1 MSVLKTV
8 MAMMV
13 VLFLITG
20 CAGATPSPA
29 PQSPSPTPA
38 PPTATAAP
46 PTETQPSTRAPTLP
60 TATPQPAPDESSLN
74 ITYTCNDGFIIAF
87 HGRKVLVDALFR
99 EPDIPCYTDPE
110 ALAAITRA
118 EPPFDGVDLILIS
131 HAHPDH
137 FDPQIVGTFLQNNP
151 QAALVTMGS
160 VIDELKTNFSGF
172 AQVKDRVHSVQPADK
187 ESAQITIRGIDLE
200 IINAP
205 ADVPNLG
212 FLIQIGGVTLFH
224 TGDSGVSREMV
235 DLFQAYH
242 LPDKRIDFAFVPWQ
256 YLGDEWY
263 HPLVE
268 KGIRAKNY
276 APMHYAGDDAA
287 KMFKAVSTYYPQAIL
302 FRKTMQSVVYSPPAP
317 PAATPTPPPMPAG
330 QPVSFTAEDGVK
342 LAGALYPAPGDTG
355 VVLAHMGIT
364 DQKSWQSFAGAIA
377 GRGCTALTFD
387 FRCYGLSDCGKM
399 GQSESLFAQDTR
411 AAIRFLRGRGVKRIV
426 CMGASMGGTACMN
439 AALHEELAGM
449 VVIASPA
456 PLYMGKQYPQD
467 LVNLIMPKLFIVTE
481 KDRFAHVV
489 PAIYYLYD
497 RSPGPKKL
505 GIFPGTVHGT
515 ELFATQFGPEFRGLL
530 TRFMEELA
538 TPVAKPT
545 ATPAPTQAPPASRP
559 PGQMLYKDSFE
570 SGISQW
576 QQRVGTVNHT
586 TSQYRTAPGAAK
598 MATAKP
604 DGSGGY
610 SGTSGHCIDLG
621 SEMGILPGAG
631 SQKDVT
637 FEAYLKSD
645 ESIMA
650 ANLGV
655 YFHTAQGCK
664 GTFTT
669 DTSPAGIGKGQD
681 WTLVSSAGAIPDT
694 TRSIDIVVHAVGVN
708 SSAAVYIDDI
718 QVYLSGGDPA
728 KP

>member
-1 MSVLKTV
+1 MHRCRITVLKRMANHDLIQEYMGEEYKARNLAPCPNLTDGQEFTAESGSRTRRRTCGGRTMSVFKTALAV
-8 MAMMV
+8 MV
-13 VLFLITG
+13 VLILATG
-20 CAGATPSPA
+20 CAGATLPPA
-29 PQSPSPTPA
+29 PQLPSPTSM
-38 PPTATAAP
+38 PPTGMPSSTGTPIP
-46 PTETQPSTRAPTLP
+46 PTVTPLLALP
-60 TATPQPAPDESSLN
+60 T
-74 ITYTCNDGFIIAF
+74 
-87 HGRKVLVDALFR
+87 
-99 EPDIPCYTDPE
+99 
-110 ALAAITRA
+110 
-118 EPPFDGVDLILIS
+118 
-131 HAHPDH
+131 
-137 FDPQIVGTFLQNNP
+137 
-151 QAALVTMGS
+151 
-160 VIDELKTNFSGF
+160 
-172 AQVKDRVHSVQPADK
+172 
-187 ESAQITIRGIDLE
+187 
-200 IINAP
+200 
-205 ADVPNLG
+205 
-212 FLIQIGGVTLFH
+212 
-224 TGDSGVSREMV
+224 
-235 DLFQAYH
+235 
-242 LPDKRIDFAFVPWQ
+242 
-256 YLGDEWY
+256 
-263 HPLVE
+263 
-268 KGIRAKNY
+268 
-276 APMHYAGDDAA
+276 
-287 KMFKAVSTYYPQAIL
+287 
-302 FRKTMQSVVYSPPAP
+302 
-317 PAATPTPPPMPAG
+317 ATPTPPPMPAG

-342 LAGALYPAPGDTG
+342 LAGTLFPAKGDTG

-364 DQKSWQSFAGAIA
+364 DQKSWQSFAGYIA
-377 GRGCTALTFD
+377 GRGYTALTFD

-411 AAIRFLRGRGVKRIV
+411 AAIRFLRARGIKRIA

-439 AALHEELAGM
+439 AALNEELVGM

-456 PLYMGKQYPQD
+456 PLYMGKEYPKD
-467 LVNLIMPKLFIVTE
+467 LVNPEMTKLFIVTE
-481 KDRFAHVV
+481 KDRFAQVV
-489 PAIYYLYD
+489 PAIYSLYD
-497 RSPGPKKL
+497 RSPEPKKL

-515 ELFATQFGPEFRGLL
+515 ELFSTQSGPEFRDLL

-538 TPVAKPT
+538 TPVAKST

-576 QQRVGTVNHT
+576 HQRVGTVNHT
-586 TSQYRTAPGAAK
+586 TSQYHTAPGAAK
-598 MATAKP
+598 MTTAKP

-621 SEMGILPGAG
+621 SELGILPGAG

-655 YFHTAQGCK
+655 YFHTAKGCK